1 MYANPGTKW
10 ACPITI
16 PCRNYQDS
24 YTHCNHSETVKTNG
38 EKLHKFIT
46 VIQESNS
53 NQSQENT
60 KKKYTRE
67 IAAKQYKVQEYGHPT
82 RKLEKNKG
90 ILPSNK
96 SIDPKKRIK
105 VLCRP
110 N

>member
-1 MYANPGTKW
+1 MEK
-10 ACPITI
+10 
-16 PCRNYQDS
+16 S
-24 YTHCNHSETVKTNG
+24 YTNLLLLFKNPIPIKVK
-38 EKLHKFIT
+38 K
-46 VIQESNS
+46 IQ
-53 NQSQENT
+53 
-60 KKKYTRE
+60 KKYTRE

-82 RKLEKNKG
+82 RRLEKNKG

>member
-1 MYANPGTKW
+1 MEK
-10 ACPITI
+10 
-16 PCRNYQDS
+16 S
-24 YTHCNHSETVKTNG
+24 YTNLLQLFKNPIPIKVK
-38 EKLHKFIT
+38 KIP
-46 VIQESNS
+46 
-53 NQSQENT
+53 

>member
-1 MYANPGTKW
+1 MFKNPI
-10 ACPITI
+10 PIK
-16 PCRNYQDS
+16 
-24 YTHCNHSETVKTNG
+24 VK
-38 EKLHKFIT
+38 K
-46 VIQESNS
+46 IQ
-53 NQSQENT
+53 
-60 KKKYTRE
+60 KKYTRE

-96 SIDPKKRIK
+96 SIDPKKGIEVLCRPKSVDPKQRIE

>member
-1 MYANPGTKW
+1 MEK
-10 ACPITI
+10 
-16 PCRNYQDS
+16 S
-24 YTHCNHSETVKTNG
+24 YTNLLQLFKNPIPIKVK
-38 EKLHKFIT
+38 K
-46 VIQESNS
+46 IQ
-53 NQSQENT
+53 
-60 KKKYTRE
+60 KKYTRE

-105 VLCRP
+105 VLCCP

>member
-1 MYANPGTKW
+1 MEK
-10 ACPITI
+10 
-16 PCRNYQDS
+16 S
-24 YTHCNHSETVKTNG
+24 YTNLLQLFKNPIPIKVK
-38 EKLHKFIT
+38 K
-46 VIQESNS
+46 IQ
-53 NQSQENT
+53 
-60 KKKYTRE
+60 KKYTRE

-105 VLCRP
+105 VLWRP

>member
-1 MYANPGTKW
+1 MEK
-10 ACPITI
+10 
-16 PCRNYQDS
+16 S
-24 YTHCNHSETVKTNG
+24 YTNLLQLFKNPIPI
-38 EKLHKFIT
+38 KIKK
-46 VIQESNS
+46 IQI
-53 NQSQENT
+53 
-60 KKKYTRE
+60 KYTRE

>member
-1 MYANPGTKW
+1 MK
-10 ACPITI
+10 
-16 PCRNYQDS
+16 
-24 YTHCNHSETVKTNG
+24 NHTSPPLSTTCKIERPR
-38 EKLHKFIT
+38 ED
-46 VIQESNS
+46 SNS

-60 KKKYTRE
+60 KKYTRE

>member
-1 MYANPGTKW
+1 MEK
-10 ACPITI
+10 
-16 PCRNYQDS
+16 S
-24 YTHCNHSETVKTNG
+24 YTNLLQLFKNLIPIKVK
-38 EKLHKFIT
+38 K
-46 VIQESNS
+46 IQ
-53 NQSQENT
+53 
-60 KKKYTRE
+60 KKYTRE

>member
-1 MYANPGTKW
+1 MEK
-10 ACPITI
+10 
-16 PCRNYQDS
+16 S
-24 YTHCNHSETVKTNG
+24 YTNVLQLFKNPIPIKVK
-38 EKLHKFIT
+38 K
-46 VIQESNS
+46 IQ
-53 NQSQENT
+53 
-60 KKKYTRE
+60 KKYTRE

>member
-1 MYANPGTKW
+1 MEK
-10 ACPITI
+10 
-16 PCRNYQDS
+16 S
-24 YTHCNHSETVKTNG
+24 YTNLLELFKNPIPIKVK
-38 EKLHKFIT
+38 K
-46 VIQESNS
+46 IQ
-53 NQSQENT
+53 
-60 KKKYTRE
+60 KKYTRE

>member
-1 MYANPGTKW
+1 MEK
-10 ACPITI
+10 
-16 PCRNYQDS
+16 S
-24 YTHCNHSETVKTNG
+24 YTNLLQLFKNPIPIKVK
-38 EKLHKFIT
+38 K
-46 VIQESNS
+46 IQ
-53 NQSQENT
+53 Q
-60 KKKYTRE
+60 KYTRE

>member
-1 MYANPGTKW
+1 MEK
-10 ACPITI
+10 
-16 PCRNYQDS
+16 S
-24 YTHCNHSETVKTNG
+24 YTNLLQLFKNPILIKVK
-38 EKLHKFIT
+38 K
-46 VIQESNS
+46 IQ
-53 NQSQENT
+53 
-60 KKKYTRE
+60 KKYTRE

-90 ILPSNK
+90 VLPSNK

>member
-1 MYANPGTKW
+1 MEK
-10 ACPITI
+10 
-16 PCRNYQDS
+16 S
-24 YTHCNHSETVKTNG
+24 YTNLIQLFKNPIPIKVK
-38 EKLHKFIT
+38 K
-46 VIQESNS
+46 IQ
-53 NQSQENT
+53 
-60 KKKYTRE
+60 KKYTRE

>member
-1 MYANPGTKW
+1 MEK
-10 ACPITI
+10 
-16 PCRNYQDS
+16 S
-24 YTHCNHSETVKTNG
+24 YTNLLQLFKNPIPIKVK
-38 EKLHKFIT
+38 K
-46 VIQESNS
+46 IQ
-53 NQSQENT
+53 
-60 KKKYTRE
+60 KKYTRE
-67 IAAKQYKVQEYGHPT
+67 IEAKQYKVQEYGHPT

>member
-1 MYANPGTKW
+1 MEK
-10 ACPITI
+10 
-16 PCRNYQDS
+16 S
-24 YTHCNHSETVKTNG
+24 YTNLLQLFKNPIPIKVK
-38 EKLHKFIT
+38 K
-46 VIQESNS
+46 IQ
-53 NQSQENT
+53 
-60 KKKYTRE
+60 KKYTRE

-96 SIDPKKRIK
+96 SIDPKQRIK

>member
-1 MYANPGTKW
+1 MEK
-10 ACPITI
+10 
-16 PCRNYQDS
+16 S
-24 YTHCNHSETVKTNG
+24 YTNLLQLFKNPIPIEVK
-38 EKLHKFIT
+38 K
-46 VIQESNS
+46 IQ
-53 NQSQENT
+53 
-60 KKKYTRE
+60 KKYTRE

>member
-1 MYANPGTKW
+1 MEK
-10 ACPITI
+10 
-16 PCRNYQDS
+16 S
-24 YTHCNHSETVKTNG
+24 YTNLLQLFKNPIPIKVK
-38 EKLHKFIT
+38 K
-46 VIQESNS
+46 IQ
-53 NQSQENT
+53 
-60 KKKYTRE
+60 KKYTRE